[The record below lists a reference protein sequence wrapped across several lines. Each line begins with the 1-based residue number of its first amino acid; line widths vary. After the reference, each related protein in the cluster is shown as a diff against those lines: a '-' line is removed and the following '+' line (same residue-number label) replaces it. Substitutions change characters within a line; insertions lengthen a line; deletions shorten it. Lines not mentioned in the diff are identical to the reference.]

1 MPRHPDRPM
10 YLTFEEL
17 EREEL
22 RRADALGGRIEDLF
36 DDLLPDAHLPPGTRH
51 APVVL
56 ISDEADD
63 EEE

>member
-10 YLTFEEL
+10 YLTFEEF
-17 EREEL
+17 ERDEL

-36 DDLLPDAHLPPGTRH
+36 DDLLPDDLAPGTRKH
-51 APVVL
+51 PASL
-56 ISDEADD
+56 DEGDD

>member
-1 MPRHPDRPM
+1 MPLHSDRPI

-22 RRADALGGRIEDLF
+22 RRADAPDGSIEDLF
-36 DDLLPDAHLPPGTRH
+36 DLPDADLPPGTRH